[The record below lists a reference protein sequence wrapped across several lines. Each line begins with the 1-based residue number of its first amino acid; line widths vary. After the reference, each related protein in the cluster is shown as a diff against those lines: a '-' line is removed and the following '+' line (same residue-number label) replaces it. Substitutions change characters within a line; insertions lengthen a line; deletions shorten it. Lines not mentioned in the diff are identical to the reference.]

1 MDIGPG
7 AAGCQCMK
15 PAEEDQD
22 IASRLMSLQ
31 RDCPLLISLFDER
44 DCLRY
49 ANPAFCAAL
58 GVAPDERVSWEQLM
72 RRNYQKR
79 QGTQIQT
86 RDFESWLAS
95 AKSRRAKL
103 PFRAFETDLAD
114 GRWIWIE
121 WAGGLPILPHPLLR
135 LNRCIW
141 QD

>member
-1 MDIGPG
+1 
-7 AAGCQCMK
+7 MK